1 MEGFTLFLSNAIR
14 RNIRIVTGDVLS
26 APSFRASARLNS
38 LILTNEPIGIAK
50 INSQIFLPA
59 EISEK
64 PIS

>member
-26 APSFRASARLNS
+26 TPSFRTSARLNY
-38 LILTNEPIGIAK
+38 LILTNEPMGIAK
-50 INSQIFLPA
+50 INSEIFLPA